1 MWHEQSPRRG
11 VVGATRTGAVALL
24 VLSALGCAGLLRP
37 PLDVPPGQR
46 IVVGRLDL
54 SAFEVGEG
62 LLEIVREDGTFYE
75 TVRAGLSQ
83 RDFVMALP
91 PGAYRVVRLRAFRD
105 GRKFP
110 NDPIWDLRLAFDVG
124 PEPAIYIG
132 TLRLRSH
139 LGHRLD
145 TQVLDEY
152 DDTLRVLRA
161 RHPDLP
167 DAVGRSLL
175 RPN

>member
-1 MWHEQSPRRG
+1 MWPGRFSPRAI
-11 VVGATRTGAVALL
+11 VGATRTGAIALIA
-24 VLSALGCAGLLRP
+24 LSALGCAGLLRP

-46 IVVGRLDL
+46 VVLGRLDL
-54 SAFEVGEG
+54 SAFDVGEG
-62 LLEIVREDGTFYE
+62 LLEIIREDGTFHE
-75 TVRAGLSQ
+75 TVRAGLSH
-83 RDFVMALP
+83 RDFVVALP

-167 DAVGRSLL
+167 DVVGRSLL